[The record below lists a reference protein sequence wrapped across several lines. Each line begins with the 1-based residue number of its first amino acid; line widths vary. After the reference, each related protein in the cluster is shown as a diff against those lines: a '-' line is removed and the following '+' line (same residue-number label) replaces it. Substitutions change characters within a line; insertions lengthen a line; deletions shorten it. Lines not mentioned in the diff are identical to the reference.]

1 MLLEAVGD
9 IDCLLLLEAGD
20 DPRTYDAG
28 RSANEV
34 LRFGGTSVEK
44 PGMLDC
50 HAFTFGEAE
59 FPLIPF
65 VPLEPVLNLLGGG
78 VEARGTGDEC
88 LRDGGDDL
96 VVVGRMV
103 AGGLALGADDARC
116 LLSNVLLYDRGDRLT
131 RFGLALPLLLLRPF
145 SIVDDLEIEIG

>member
-9 IDCLLLLEAGD
+9 IDCLLLLEAGE

-50 HAFTFGEAE
+50 QAFTFGEGE
-59 FPLIPF
+59 FPLLPLELA
-65 VPLEPVLNLLGGG
+65 VPLEPEFNLRGG
-78 VEARGTGDEC
+78 VVVEALGSGVTD
-88 LRDGGDDL
+88 LWDGGDDL
-96 VVVGRMV
+96 VVGFIIV
-103 AGGLALGADDARC
+103 GGLALAAEDARP
-116 LLSNVLLYDRGDRLT
+116 LPSKVLL
-131 RFGLALPLLLLRPF
+131 
-145 SIVDDLEIEIG
+145 

>member
-9 IDCLLLLEAGD
+9 IDCLLLLEAGE
-20 DPRTYDAG
+20 DPRTYEAG

-65 VPLEPVLNLLGGG
+65 VVVVVPLVEPVLNLRGGGG
-78 VEARGTGDEC
+78 VEARGTGF
-88 LRDGGDDL
+88 RDGGGDL
-96 VVVGRMV
+96 W
-103 AGGLALGADDARC
+103 L
-116 LLSNVLLYDRGDRLT
+116 
-131 RFGLALPLLLLRPF
+131 
-145 SIVDDLEIEIG
+145 